1 MQLFTICIFTFA
13 LAICYVKAN
22 EHPPHHASTSIAPD
36 VSDRKKREEGPPHPT
51 PRERRSIREKRQLPP
66 NEPVTMHTPSPSR
79 RKRNSETTTH
89 MVHPVMEQADEM
101 AEAIEESESAG
112 VKKRDTE
119 ESVNASNDVEQEEED
134 ATTMTTEITAVEK
147 KEGDEEVEVIAASED
162 NVQGQ
167 IPRAKRVSHAG
178 SSHKNRP
185 SAVNR
190 LQSNSNVGGNE
201 EEEEQKDHEPEHEDV
216 HHHDYE
222 FDHIHTY

>member
-13 LAICYVKAN
+13 LAICYIKAN
-22 EHPPHHASTSIAPD
+22 EHSPHHASTSIAPD
-36 VSDRKKREEGPPHPT
+36 VSDRKKREDGPPHPT
-51 PRERRSIREKRQLPP
+51 PRERRSIREKRQVPP

-79 RKRNSETTTH
+79 RKRNSEATSTTH

-112 VKKRDTE
+112 VKKRETE
-119 ESVNASNDVEQEEED
+119 ETMNSSNDAEGEST
-134 ATTMTTEITAVEK
+134 TTMTTEITLEK
-147 KEGDEEVEVIAASED
+147 KEGDEEIEVTASED
-162 NVQGQ
+162 SVQAQ

-201 EEEEQKDHEPEHEDV
+201 EEEEEQKDHEPEHEDV